1 MSAKTHMNANGDAL
15 CFVGSLSE
23 DTNTF
28 GMLQKKTY
36 IPFTLVL
43 QKAHIALNLRTIVMW
58 WWWGGRENNGNVAVV
73 VVVVVVEEINR
84 DVVVVVVEGKQDRV
98 SQKFV
103 PLILRA
109 ITFEWIKTLFLEAVY
124 CSIEYM
130 YSEFQ

>member
-1 MSAKTHMNANGDAL
+1 MNANGDAL

-58 WWWGGRENNGNVAVV
+58 WWWGG
-73 VVVVVVEEINR
+73 
-84 DVVVVVVEGKQDRV
+84 EGKQWKCGGG
-98 SQKFV
+98 SGGGGGGGNQ
-103 PLILRA
+103 
-109 ITFEWIKTLFLEAVY
+109 
-124 CSIEYM
+124 
-130 YSEFQ
+130 